1 MLATLLEAARAHPLL
16 RRVSPEE
23 LAALPLQRLELAAG
37 EPLFREGEPCRFVY
51 GVLHGRLAVSKSAR
65 GGRELCLEVF
75 GPGDVVAV
83 VAAIREIPLP
93 ASAKALEPTV
103 LISIEA
109 GAYRALVERHPQL
122 AVRCLQLFGERLQ
135 EAGEARLALAT
146 DPVDA
151 RLARVL
157 LLLGEKFGAMLD
169 GKVRLT
175 KGFTRH
181 ALADLAG
188 TTEESTIRVLT
199 RWRKDGLVTDLQ
211 GRLVLERPA
220 ELRELAG
227 CTHEPCAEPIA
238 G

>member
-1 MLATLLEAARAHPLL
+1 MSLPLLQTARAHPLL
-16 RRVSPEE
+16 RGLPVEE
-23 LAALPLQRLELAAG
+23 LEALPLQQVGLAAG
-37 EPLFREGEPCRFVY
+37 ETLFSEGEPCLAVY
-51 GVLHGRLAVSKSAR
+51 GLIHGRLAVSKTAR

-83 VAAIREIPLP
+83 VAAIRAIALP
-93 ASAKALEPTV
+93 ATAKALEPTALLKV
-103 LISIEA
+103 EA
-109 GAYRALVERHPQL
+109 GAYRALVARHPEL
-122 AVRCLQLFGERLQ
+122 AVRCLQLFGERLHG
-135 EAGEARLALAT
+135 AGEARLALAT

-157 LLLGEKFGAMLD
+157 LQLGEKFGATLD
-169 GKVRLT
+169 GKLHLT

-199 RWRKDGLVTDLQ
+199 RWRKEGLVTDLQ
-211 GRLVLERPA
+211 GRLVLERPEA
-220 ELRELAG
+220 LRQLAG
-227 CTHEPCAEPIA
+227 GVDCPAEAA